1 MDTKSKIILAF
12 LLTVVTVY
20 VVVWFRGV
28 GKETTDNA
36 IIDAHTIPI
45 SARVSGYVTSLNI
58 SDNQFVKKGDVL
70 IEIDSK
76 DYELRVESAKA
87 AVKSAEITA
96 KNADLNAERYLVI
109 GQAGTRQVDIDNALT
124 TQGTAHANLDSA
136 KSMLA
141 IAEKD
146 LLDTKIIAPE
156 DGTITVRKVEKGT
169 YVSPGEQMLIL
180 VGTERWI
187 EANFKEVQITNMKP
201 GQKVDIAIDAYPD
214 VLLHGHIDSI
224 QSGTGARFSVF
235 PTENATGNFI
245 KVVQRVPVK
254 IKIDDTIPK
263 DITLGAGLSV
273 IVTVH
278 LSQG

>member
-1 MDTKSKIILAF
+1 
-12 LLTVVTVY
+12 
-20 VVVWFRGV
+20 
-28 GKETTDNA
+28 
-36 IIDAHTIPI
+36 
-45 SARVSGYVTSLNI
+45 
-58 SDNQFVKKGDVL
+58 
-70 IEIDSK
+70 
-76 DYELRVESAKA
+76 
-87 AVKSAEITA
+87 
-96 KNADLNAERYLVI
+96 
-109 GQAGTRQVDIDNALT
+109 
-124 TQGTAHANLDSA
+124 
-136 KSMLA
+136 
-141 IAEKD
+141 
-146 LLDTKIIAPE
+146 
-156 DGTITVRKVEKGT
+156 
-169 YVSPGEQMLIL
+169 

-278 LSQG
+278 LSQW

>member
-58 SDNQFVKKGDVL
+58 NDNQFVKKGDVL

-278 LSQG
+278 LSQW

>member
-1 MDTKSKIILAF
+1 MNTKSKIILAF
-12 LLTVVTVY
+12 LLTVVTVC

-201 GQKVDIAIDAYPD
+201 GQKVDIDIDAYPD

>member
-12 LLTVVTVY
+12 LLTVVTVC

-201 GQKVDIAIDAYPD
+201 GQKVDIDIDAYPD

-278 LSQG
+278 LSQW

>member
-1 MDTKSKIILAF
+1 MSKKYKIISAF
-12 LLTVVTVY
+12 LIAVFAVCVA
-20 VVVWFRGV
+20 VWVHGM

-36 IIDAHTIPI
+36 IIEAHTIPI
-45 SARVSGYVTSLNI
+45 SARVSGYVSALNI
-58 SDNQFVKKGDVL
+58 TDNQFVKKGDTL
-70 IEIDSK
+70 IEIDPK
-76 DYELRVESAKA
+76 DYELKVEAAKA

-96 KNADLNAERYLVI
+96 KNADLNAERYTEI

-124 TQGTAHANLDSA
+124 AQGTAHATLDNA

-146 LLDTKIIAPE
+146 LLDTKVLAPE

-187 EANFKEVQITNMKP
+187 EANFKEVQITDMRP
-201 GQKVDIAIDAYPD
+201 GQKVDIEIDAYPNV
-214 VLLHGHIDSI
+214 VLSGHIDSI

-235 PTENATGNFI
+235 PTENATGNFV

-254 IKIDDTIPK
+254 IKIDDKIPE
-263 DITLGAGLSV
+263 DISLGAGLSV

-278 LSQG
+278 ISKG